1 MAARREEKSR
11 GIKYQIVDR
20 YSTIVA
26 EEDRYLSFEEGPR
39 SSSREEYNGDIQG
52 FGFDS

>member
-1 MAARREEKSR
+1 MAARREGKSR
-11 GIKYQIVDR
+11 RIKYQIVDR

-26 EEDRYLSFEEGPR
+26 EEDRYMSFEEVPW
-39 SSSREEYNGDIQG
+39 SSFGEEYNGDIQG